1 MLSGWEAFFAKYG
14 AIAVGLLFGT
24 SAKYALALGEGR
36 KVTTRMVVID
46 ALLIGM
52 IALLASEAVARLG
65 ASGHTAATVAAL
77 FAVSSDRL
85 IRLLRTR
92 FLQRVD
98 AELRS
103 QTDAIKGEVAQQIQV
118 ERSGAAIIDDTISG
132 KAPADYAALRP
143 RPQPDQED
151 PQ

>member
-1 MLSGWEAFFAKYG
+1 MMNGWVEALLAKYG

-85 IRLLRTR
+85 IRLVRTR

-98 AELRS
+98 AELRA
-103 QTDAIKGEVAQQIQV
+103 QTNAIKGEVAQQIQV
-118 ERSGAAIIDDTISG
+118 ERSGVSIIDDTITG
-132 KAPADYAALRP
+132 KAPTEYTSLRP
-143 RPQPDQED
+143 HPQHDQET
-151 PQ
+151 